1 MKAKDIL
8 AEKGQDVYS
17 IDGDATV
24 LEAARLLSEKR
35 IGALPV
41 TAGPRVVGIF
51 TERDL
56 AARVVAAE
64 RDPKTTRVAEVMTT
78 PIICCQPDT
87 TKAECVRV
95 MTERRIRHLPVVE
108 GDVLVGI
115 ISIGDIMAQEVAG
128 QRDTIRYLH
137 EYMFERPR

>member
-24 LEAARLLSEKR
+24 LEAARLLSQKR

-41 TAGPRVVGIF
+41 TSGPRVVGIF

-108 GDVLVGI
+108 DDVLVGI